1 MQIKPSIV
9 DFSKI
14 LSGEETKYRIPKYQ
28 RDYSWKY
35 NEEVEELW
43 NDIMFSFK
51 QKTEYFIGNIVLNA
65 NGDIDSATEFDIVDG
80 QQRITT
86 FSILFK
92 VIKDYASFFTKNHG
106 EDEIYDKWNY
116 DRDYDEVFRVEKR
129 VSDRLVYYGE
139 PDNYYLEL
147 NEKDNPV
154 FKREIIQ
161 TSKILRTEDDLK
173 IISNDSRILKTKKFF
188 ASKIL
193 ELFIKKSDGA
203 TELHEFIS
211 HLIKK
216 LKINAIK
223 VGEDYDAYLLF
234 ESLNSKGMSLSQA
247 DLIKNKMLMICQKD
261 ESVQKNVFENWSEII
276 SNLKE
281 SNNTSIVDFF
291 YYHWLAFE
299 NSPITKK
306 TLYKNVRQKLL
317 SMSPKKI
324 EKYSKLLVDTSN
336 SYSSITNVDLQYPS
350 NKYKSRSLEQY
361 LSEIQQLKYSICI
374 PVILYSKYK
383 KVKIIKEITE
393 LSVAYLF
400 RTITVGELQVRK
412 AKETFDEVLK
422 YLKSDTK
429 PKLGKVLQIFNENLE
444 IDNTTFKS
452 KFVQKTFSNGLA
464 RYALAKILQNNLGS
478 ETMIYEVDLEHI
490 LPQSYKEHW
499 SDFDFKK
506 RKPEDVINNIG
517 NLTLINPR
525 NNKKV
530 QNYSF
535 DKKID
540 FFKEKTSGDDG
551 KSTSIP
557 LTFDIHKSYTEASKK
572 KTYKKNEY
580 WDTVKI
586 DKRAIDLSMQIET
599 IWKIK

>member
-92 VIKDYASFFTKNHG
+92 VIKDYASFFIKNNG

-116 DRDYDEVFRVEKR
+116 DSDYNEVSRVEKR

-147 NEKDNPV
+147 NEKDNPI
-154 FKREIIQ
+154 FKREILQ
-161 TSKILRTEDDLK
+161 KSKILRTEDDLK

-188 ASKIL
+188 ATKLL

-203 TELHEFIS
+203 LELDEFIS

-247 DLIKNKMLMICQKD
+247 DLIKNKMLMICQPD
-261 ESVQKNVFENWSEII
+261 ESVQKNVFENWNEII

-281 SNNTSIVDFF
+281 SNNKSVVDFF

-306 TLYKNVRQKLL
+306 TLYKNVRQRLL
-317 SMSPKKI
+317 SMSPKEI
-324 EKYSKLLVDTSN
+324 EKYSKLLVDTSK
-336 SYSSITNVDLQYPS
+336 SYSSITNADFQYPS
-350 NKYKSRSLEQY
+350 NKYKSGSLEQY

-464 RYALAKILQNNLGS
+464 RYALAKILQKNLGS

-540 FFKEKTSGDDG
+540 YFKEKTTGDDG

-557 LTFDIHKSYTEASKK
+557 LTFDIHKSYTEASKT

-580 WDTVKI
+580 WDTIKI
-586 DKRAIDLSMQIET
+586 DKRAIDLSNQIET